1 MNKISFHHPKIENDK
16 RISYF
21 TPAGSAYQKL
31 ITDMITEIFIGE
43 QYKRGKVKKDMV
55 IMDVGANIGLASL
68 YFKDWAKVIYALEP
82 NPRNYECLVENTKAY
97 PHIKP
102 FNVGLVAR
110 SSTEE
115 LRSGEPYPIAESLF
129 GEGPVKTSVN
139 LVSIEQ
145 FMNEQKIEH
154 V

>member
-1 MNKISFHHPKIENDK
+1 MNQIYFHHKKIENDK
-16 RISYF
+16 RISYHVPVGKEHEK
-21 TPAGSAYQKL
+21 TV
-31 ITDMITEIFIGE
+31 TDQISEIFIAD
-43 QYKRGKVKKDMV
+43 QYSKGKIKKDMV

-68 YFKDWAKVIYALEP
+68 YFKDWAKTIYALEP

-102 FNVGLVAR
+102 FNVGLAAKTA
-110 SSTEE
+110 TEE
-115 LRSGEPYPIAESLF
+115 LRSGDPYPIAESLF

-145 FMNEQKIEH
+145 FMNEQKR
-154 V
+154 